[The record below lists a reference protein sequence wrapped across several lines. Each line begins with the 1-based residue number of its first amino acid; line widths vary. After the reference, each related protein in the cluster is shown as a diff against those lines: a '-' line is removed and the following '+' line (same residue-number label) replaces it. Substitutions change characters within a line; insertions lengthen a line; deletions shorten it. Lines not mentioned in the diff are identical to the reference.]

1 MSSSAT
7 REGWRPRGE
16 AMGGRLTPML
26 AGASDGAPLS
36 LALALHIARGTNNL
50 SATTEFVS
58 RGATVQAG
66 MDLHTGTR
74 GYIAA
79 KWTVLVPRGKKLGN
93 Q

>member
-1 MSSSAT
+1 
-7 REGWRPRGE
+7 
-16 AMGGRLTPML
+16 ML

-50 SATTEFVS
+50 SSTTEFVS

-66 MDLHTGTR
+66 MDLQVQVPYLFPYATR
-74 GYIAA
+74 
-79 KWTVLVPRGKKLGN
+79 VVCRQVDRGKKLGN